1 MHKVD
6 NNKQTIDKRDFGV
19 GTMPSFLL
27 PFTPINRLT
36 PGSTKRRSSNFIN
49 FYD

>member
-27 PFTPINRLT
+27 LKIDLI
-36 PGSTKRRSSNFIN
+36 SL
-49 FYD
+49 

>member
-36 PGSTKRRSSNFIN
+36 PALPNGALVIL
-49 FYD
+49 